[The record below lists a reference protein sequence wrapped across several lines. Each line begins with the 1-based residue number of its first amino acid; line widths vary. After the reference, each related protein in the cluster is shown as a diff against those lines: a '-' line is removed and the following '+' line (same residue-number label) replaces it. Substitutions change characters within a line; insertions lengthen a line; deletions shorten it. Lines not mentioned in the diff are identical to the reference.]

1 MGLVAR
7 TSRKGQEKSIL
18 YIHTVSICESLGTTN
33 LGRSSLVGYHFISV
47 MSTATL
53 SDSGRI
59 DFGALSPMR
68 EMGAYE
74 WLWSQANE
82 KLKPSFKAVAELF
95 RQNPGALPSELV
107 HADDAMSCARQVM
120 ARFERSGVRSFS
132 VRLNG
137 VGDYPATL
145 REAEN
150 PVEML
155 YYQGEWDLVHSP
167 RSVAIVGTRNPS
179 EEGIRR
185 TRKLVSMLVQRNFT
199 IVSGLAKGVD
209 TVAHETAIE
218 RGGETIAVIGTPLD
232 HSYPKEN
239 SELQQ
244 KIASD
249 YLLISQVPVL
259 LYASRSWQWNRLFF
273 PERNVT
279 MSALTQATVIVEA
292 GETSGTLIQARAA
305 LAQKRKLFIL
315 DSNFHKPGLS
325 WPHRFEEKGAIRVRD
340 FDDIQAHLDG
350 EATGN

>member
-1 MGLVAR
+1 MLAPQAHPFKGGCAACGTM
-7 TSRKGQEKSIL
+7 TS
-18 YIHTVSICESLGTTN
+18 TVINTT
-33 LGRSSLVGYHFISV
+33 
-47 MSTATL
+47 MP
-53 SDSGRI
+53 SDQIQTS
-59 DFGALSPMR
+59 FAAVSPMR
-68 EMGAYE
+68 ELGAYE
-74 WLWSQANE
+74 WLWSQENE

-107 HADDAMSCARQVM
+107 NEDDAMGCARLVLD
-120 ARFERSGVRSFS
+120 RFKRSRVESFG

-137 VGDYPATL
+137 VGDYPQRL

-155 YYQGEWDLVHSP
+155 YYQGEWDLAYAP
-167 RSVAIVGTRNPS
+167 KRVAIVGTRNPTD
-179 EEGIRR
+179 EGIRR
-185 TRKLVSMLVQRNFT
+185 TRKLVTGLVRDNFT
-199 IVSGLAKGVD
+199 IVSGLANGVD

-232 HSYPKEN
+232 HTYPKEN
-239 SELQQ
+239 IELQQ
-244 KIASD
+244 RIARD
-249 YLLISQVPVL
+249 FLLISQVPVL

-279 MSALTQATVIVEA
+279 MSALTQATIIVEA

-315 DSNFHKPGLS
+315 DSNFHKAGLT
-325 WPHRFEEKGAIRVRD
+325 WPHRFEERGAIRVKD

-350 EATGN
+350 EASDD